1 MCSIILLIEGRTR
14 IGIQDK
20 IYQALESVPLSL
32 HWIVS
37 QLILIKV
44 AHTGNTHT
52 HTIVKVLF
60 TYSLH
65 IANNMGQCAGSNE
78 GGKVCC

>member
-44 AHTGNTHT
+44 AHAGNTHT
-52 HTIVKVLF
+52 IVRVLF

-65 IANNMGQCAGSNE
+65 IANSMGKCAGSSE